1 MVRLFLIWLHI
12 GQLVLL
18 PIITLGHMLRSR
30 AVPLP
35 EDSPVWWLVLL
46 SIVCGF
52 FTSLTYA
59 FKIGFFDARV
69 FAPKLF
75 VERGPTRQF
84 LLMVL
89 VPIGWLA
96 AAAVSGPDDSKEAAI
111 ESGVLVLAGHHLVLS
126 LVLLVGVF
134 RDLFRLRF
142 EAAAVLVIGWRVLG
156 SGLLACAVG
165 FTLWGLW
172 EKEGTN
178 SLMLLVLSLVM
189 ELVGSVPFYLANTKT
204 IFADE

>member
-1 MVRLFLIWLHI
+1 MVRHFLIWLHI

-18 PIITLGHMLRSR
+18 PIITLAHMIRSR

-46 SIVCGF
+46 SIICGL

-59 FKIGFFDARV
+59 FKIGFFDARQ

-84 LLMVL
+84 LTMVL
-89 VPIGWLA
+89 VPIAWLI
-96 AAAVSGPDDSKEAAI
+96 AAAVSGPDDYGEAAI
-111 ESGVLVLAGHHLVLS
+111 EAGLLVLAGHHLVLS
-126 LVLLVGVF
+126 LLLLGGVL
-134 RDLFRLRF
+134 RDLFVLRF
-142 EAAAVLVIGWRVLG
+142 EAAAVLVIGWRVLA
-156 SGLLACAVG
+156 SGLLSCAVG

-172 EKEGTN
+172 EKEGMN
-178 SLMLLVLSLVM
+178 ALILLAVSLVM
-189 ELVGSVPFYLANTKT
+189 ELVGSVPFYRANVKV
-204 IFADE
+204 IFEDD

>member
-1 MVRLFLIWLHI
+1 MRLFLIWLHI

-18 PIITLGHMLRSR
+18 PIITLGHVLRSR
-30 AVPLP
+30 SIPLG

-59 FKIGFFDARV
+59 FKLGFFDARQ

-84 LLMVL
+84 LMMVL
-89 VPIGWLA
+89 VPLVWLVG
-96 AAAVSGPDDSKEAAI
+96 AAVSGPDQYDEAAI
-111 ESGVLVLAGHHLVLS
+111 EAGVLVLAGHHLVLS
-126 LVLLVGVF
+126 LLLLGGVV
-134 RDLFRLRF
+134 RDLFVLRF
-142 EAAAVLVIGWRVLG
+142 EAAAVLVIAWRVLA

-178 SLMLLVLSLVM
+178 ALMLLALSLVM
-189 ELVGSVPFYLANTKT
+189 ELIGSVPFYRANVKA
-204 IFADE
+204 IFEAE

>member
-1 MVRLFLIWLHI
+1 MRLFLIWLHI

-18 PIITLGHMLRSR
+18 PIITLGQVLRSR
-30 AVPLP
+30 SIPLG

-59 FKIGFFDARV
+59 FKLGFFDARQ

-84 LLMVL
+84 LMMVL
-89 VPIGWLA
+89 VPIVWLVG
-96 AAAVSGPDDSKEAAI
+96 AAVSGPDDYDEAAI
-111 ESGVLVLAGHHLVLS
+111 EAGVLVLAGHHLVLS
-126 LVLLVGVF
+126 LLLLGGVV
-134 RDLFRLRF
+134 RDLFVLRF
-142 EAAAVLVIGWRVLG
+142 EAAAVLVIAWRVLA

-178 SLMLLVLSLVM
+178 ALMLLALSLVM
-189 ELVGSVPFYLANTKT
+189 ELIGSVPFYRANVKA
-204 IFADE
+204 IFDAE

>member
-1 MVRLFLIWLHI
+1 MRLFLIWLHI

-18 PIITLGHMLRSR
+18 PIIALGHVLRSL
-30 AVPLP
+30 AIPLP

-46 SIVCGF
+46 AIVCGF

-59 FKIGFFDARV
+59 FKLGFFDARQ

-84 LLMVL
+84 LMMVL
-89 VPIGWLA
+89 VPIAWLA
-96 AAAVSGPDDSKEAAI
+96 WAAMSGPDDYDEAAI
-111 ESGVLVLAGHHLVLS
+111 ESGLLVLAGHHLVLS
-126 LVLLVGVF
+126 LLLLGGVM
-134 RDLFRLRF
+134 RDLFVLRF
-142 EAAAVLVIGWRVLG
+142 EVAGVLVIAWRVFA

-172 EKEGTN
+172 EKEGR
-178 SLMLLVLSLVM
+178 SALLLLALSLVV
-189 ELVGSVPFYLANTKT
+189 ELIGSVPFYRANVKA
-204 IFADE
+204 IFSDE

>member
-18 PIITLGHMLRSR
+18 PIVTLGHVLRSR
-30 AVPLP
+30 STPLP

-59 FKIGFFDARV
+59 FKIGFFDARR

-75 VERGPTRQF
+75 VEREPTRQF
-84 LLMVL
+84 LTMVL
-89 VPIGWLA
+89 VPVAWLIWA
-96 AAAVSGPDDSKEAAI
+96 AASGPDDYDEAAI
-111 ESGVLVLAGHHLVLS
+111 ESGLLVLGGHHLVLS
-126 LVLLVGVF
+126 LVLLGGVL
-134 RDLFRLRF
+134 RDLFVLRF
-142 EAAAVLVIGWRVLG
+142 EAAAVLVISWRVLA
-156 SGLLACAVG
+156 SGLLVCAVG

-172 EKEGTN
+172 EKEGT
-178 SLMLLVLSLVM
+178 SALGLLALSLVL
-189 ELVGSVPFYLANTKT
+189 ELVGSVPFYRTNAKT

>member
-1 MVRLFLIWLHI
+1 MARLFLIWLHI

-18 PIITLGHMLRSR
+18 PIITLAHVLRSR
-30 AVPLP
+30 SIPLP
-35 EDSPVWWLVLL
+35 EDSAVWWLVLL

-59 FKIGFFDARV
+59 FKIGFFDARA

-84 LLMVL
+84 LMMVL
-89 VPIGWLA
+89 VPLVWLSS
-96 AAAVSGPDDSKEAAI
+96 AAVTGPEQYDEAAI

-126 LVLLVGVF
+126 LLLLGTVVRDLLVSP
-134 RDLFRLRF
+134 F
-142 EAAAVLVIGWRVLG
+142 EGAAGAVLAWRVLV
-156 SGLLACAVG
+156 SGLLACSVG

-172 EKEGTN
+172 EKEGR
-178 SLMLLVLSLVM
+178 SALMLLALSLVM
-189 ELVGSVPFYLANTKT
+189 ELLGSVPFYRANVKT
-204 IFADE
+204 IFEDE